1 MELQYIRYFLA
12 ICEQRSFVRAAR
24 QCGVSQPSL
33 SGAIK
38 RFERELG
45 GPLFRRAERPLSETL
60 PTDLALAIKA
70 HLESALKQ
78 VEEAEQVARRARQ
91 AALQHAN
98 DQKAADRLRI
108 PSEELSPNVGDP
120 RHQAAAV

>member
-45 GPLFRRAERPLSETL
+45 SPLFRRAEWPQSESL
-60 PTDLALAIKA
+60 PTDFALAIKP
-70 HLESALKQ
+70 HLESALKHVKE
-78 VEEAEQVARRARQ
+78 VEQIARRADQ
-91 AALQHAN
+91 AALQSAN
-98 DQKAADRLRI
+98 AQNATERLRI
-108 PSEELSPNVGDP
+108 LTKEPVE
-120 RHQAAAV
+120 AALLP